1 MKSDPS
7 CPYFKPSTGK
17 PSVSIIQGTL
27 RETPRLKQGGKKPG
41 GTWNVGMEAKG
52 VEDEGSGEI
61 SFFLFL
67 FI

>member
-1 MKSDPS
+1 M
-7 CPYFKPSTGK
+7 
-17 PSVSIIQGTL
+17 SIIQGTL
-27 RETPRLKQGGKKPG
+27 RETPGLKQGVKKPG